1 MAEAPIKLSEH
12 ENLRAAFIGAA
23 TWHGSLDE
31 AETILASHPELAGS
45 DIHIAAILGDDEK
58 VKNFLALDPGN
69 ATAISSPY
77 GGDALVYL
85 CLSKY
90 LRLDKNRTGSF
101 LKAAEALLEAGA
113 DPNTGFWTKGA
124 YPEFET
130 ALYGAAGVAHN
141 AELTRLLLNHGAD
154 PNDGEA
160 VYHSPET
167 WDNDAMKLLVETGKL
182 TNESLAMMLIRKH
195 DWHDY
200 NGAKYLL
207 EHHANPNGER
217 NRGWYPMHHALK
229 RNNSLEMLALLL
241 DNGADPAVVNDG
253 LTAVARA
260 AREGR
265 SDVLEL
271 FEERGIPVELQGI
284 DKLIAACAMGNPES
298 VQAITAREPRLVNE
312 IIAMGGQLL
321 AKFTGAGN
329 LPGVKQLLDLGI
341 NVSAPFTEG
350 DGYFGIPKDSLAIHI
365 AAWRARHDVV
375 QLLIDR
381 GSPVDMPDN
390 NGQTP
395 LALAIKACVDSY
407 WTDMRS
413 PASVAALLKAGA
425 SAAGVKLPSGY
436 AEVDELLEKYRS

>member
-1 MAEAPIKLSEH
+1 MAEIPVKISEH

-45 DIHIAAILGDDEK
+45 DIHIAAVLGDDEK
-58 VKNFLALDPGN
+58 VRSFLALDPGN
-69 ATAISSPY
+69 ATATSAPY

-90 LRLDKNRTGSF
+90 LRLDKTRTEAF
-101 LKAAEALLEAGA
+101 LKAASALLEAGA
-113 DPNTGFWTKGA
+113 DPNTGFWTKEP

-141 AELTRLLLNHGAD
+141 AELTGLLLSYGAD

-167 WDNDAMKLLVETGKL
+167 WDNGAMKVLVESGKL
-182 TNESLAMMLIRKH
+182 TDENLVMMLIRKH

-200 NGAKYLL
+200 EGAKYLL
-207 EHHANPNGER
+207 EHNANPNGER
-217 NRGWYPMHHALK
+217 SRGWYPIHHALK
-229 RNNSLEMLALLL
+229 RNNSIQMFTLLL
-241 DNGADPAVVNDG
+241 DHGADPAVVNDG
-253 LTAVARA
+253 LTAIARA

-271 FEERGIPVELQGI
+271 FKERGVPVELQGV
-284 DKLIAACAMGNPES
+284 DRLIAACAMGDPEP
-298 VQAITAREPRLVNE
+298 VHAITAQEPHLVNE
-312 IIAMGGQLL
+312 IIAMGNQLL
-321 AKFTGAGN
+321 AKFSGTGN
-329 LPGVKQLLDLGI
+329 LPGVTQLLDLGI
-341 NVSAPFTEG
+341 NVSTPFTEG

-375 QLLIDR
+375 SLLIDR
-381 GSPVDMPDN
+381 GSPFDVPDN

-395 LALAIKACVDSY
+395 LALAVKACVDSY

-425 SAAGVKLPSGY
+425 SAASIKFPSGY
-436 AEVDELLEKYRS
+436 REVDELLEKYRA